1 MSGDAPGNGGYSLL
15 LFDALDNADIV
26 AIDGVELMPR
36 FREVTPS
43 RRLVGLANEEDLTID
58 DQEVRIAEGVTLFVD
73 IDGRPHQARFS
84 VERVLE
90 EAESAP

>member
-1 MSGDAPGNGGYSLL
+1 MSGDAPGNGGYCLQ
-15 LFDALDNADIV
+15 LFDALDNADLV

-36 FREVTPS
+36 FCEVTPS

-58 DQEVRIAEGVTLFVD
+58 DQEVRIAEGVTLFLD

>member
-43 RRLVGLANEEDLTID
+43 RRLVALANEEDLTID
-58 DQEVRIAEGVTLFVD
+58 DQEVRITDGATLFLDVD
-73 IDGRPHQARFS
+73 GHPHQARFS
-84 VERVLE
+84 VERILE
-90 EAESAP
+90 EAESAS